1 MGKNNA
7 AVRIQDDLYQHV
19 NGEWIKDA
27 VIPGDKPAT
36 GSFYLLNDDVE
47 KQLMEDFSRFA
58 SGEKT
63 PDIPIIE
70 DAVRLYRKAMDV
82 EARGKAAMKPLFPL
96 LETIKS
102 IRSIAEFNEKIPALL
117 YSHVVFPFEIDVM
130 EDWKD
135 TSRYCFSIMDPGLIL
150 PDPTYYD
157 KAVTKWYMLRLYKKM
172 ASAMLKL
179 SPLSKKEQKQY
190 LKDTIAFDDLLRRKA
205 LTRRE
210 SADYYKLYN
219 PRPVREVCDLL
230 APFDLAGLLEQL
242 YGADAPEEI
251 ILANPR
257 FVEAFKDMFNEKT
270 FSRFIHWCYV
280 NTIFECAPALSTE
293 IYEISQ
299 QCIHKLTGTKEM
311 PPIDKQAY
319 RLVSDLYDQPVGV
332 YYGQTYFGEAAKE
345 DVISMVKK
353 IIASYEHRIRNN
365 AFLAEETKE
374 KAIVKLSAIK
384 IKMGYPDTFDPFFDT
399 LKVSEEDSF
408 FEAMEKL
415 SSLRKKHRL
424 ERLNR
429 PTDRGEWQ
437 MPGHMVNA
445 CYDPSK
451 NDITFPA
458 AILQKP
464 FYSLEQK
471 TEENLGGIGAV
482 IGHEISHAF
491 DNNGARF
498 DENGNLCDWWK
509 EEDFKMF
516 EELTKKM
523 TEQFD
528 GIPYHGG
535 KVNGGLVVSENIAD
549 NGGMAV
555 TIEIMHQL
563 DDPDFQAYF
572 LNWAKIWRMK
582 AKEGYI
588 KLLLTMDVHSPAEL
602 RANMQPRN
610 FSEWYEAFD
619 VQPTDKMYIPE
630 NKRVVI
636 W

>member
-242 YGADAPEEI
+242 YGI
-251 ILANPR
+251 CCFR
-257 FVEAFKDMFNEKT
+257 
-270 FSRFIHWCYV
+270 SV
-280 NTIFECAPALSTE
+280 NT
-293 IYEISQ
+293 
-299 QCIHKLTGTKEM
+299 
-311 PPIDKQAY
+311 
-319 RLVSDLYDQPVGV
+319 VS
-332 YYGQTYFGEAAKE
+332 
-345 DVISMVKK
+345 
-353 IIASYEHRIRNN
+353 
-365 AFLAEETKE
+365 
-374 KAIVKLSAIK
+374 
-384 IKMGYPDTFDPFFDT
+384 
-399 LKVSEEDSF
+399 
-408 FEAMEKL
+408 
-415 SSLRKKHRL
+415 
-424 ERLNR
+424 
-429 PTDRGEWQ
+429 
-437 MPGHMVNA
+437 
-445 CYDPSK
+445 
-451 NDITFPA
+451 
-458 AILQKP
+458 
-464 FYSLEQK
+464 
-471 TEENLGGIGAV
+471 
-482 IGHEISHAF
+482 
-491 DNNGARF
+491 
-498 DENGNLCDWWK
+498 
-509 EEDFKMF
+509 
-516 EELTKKM
+516 
-523 TEQFD
+523 
-528 GIPYHGG
+528 
-535 KVNGGLVVSENIAD
+535 
-549 NGGMAV
+549 
-555 TIEIMHQL
+555 
-563 DDPDFQAYF
+563 
-572 LNWAKIWRMK
+572 
-582 AKEGYI
+582 
-588 KLLLTMDVHSPAEL
+588 
-602 RANMQPRN
+602 
-610 FSEWYEAFD
+610 
-619 VQPTDKMYIPE
+619 
-630 NKRVVI
+630 
-636 W
+636 